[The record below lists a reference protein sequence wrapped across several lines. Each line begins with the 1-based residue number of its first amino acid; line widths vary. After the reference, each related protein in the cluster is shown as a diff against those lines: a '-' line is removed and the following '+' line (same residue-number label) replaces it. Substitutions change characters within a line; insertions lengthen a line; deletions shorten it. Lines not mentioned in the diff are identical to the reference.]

1 MCRSLDFCLEEN
13 TEDTGKKKKKKKSF
27 GYKRFFFFLIF
38 FKTHLNPN
46 KFNKF
51 FFIHVYDINMTCHL

>member
-27 GYKRFFFFLIF
+27 AYKPFFF
-38 FKTHLNPN
+38 
-46 KFNKF
+46 
-51 FFIHVYDINMTCHL
+51 